1 MIFNLDVINAL
12 VAIAAVVN
20 TGYGLII
27 YSRHRD
33 NKTNLM
39 FFLLTLAVS
48 SWGVGMFFYRGFA
61 DREAAILAARLL
73 YVGASFIPL
82 AFIHFAYTFPRETGG
97 LSRSVS
103 LGLLLPL
110 VPLIIAILLP
120 GGLIRDVLPVTGDER
135 HIVFNQLLHALYGV
149 YIFAYFA
156 VGYAFLIKKYLVA
169 ERALRFQIAYILV
182 GTFTATCI
190 GVVTNLVL
198 PFLGIFSL
206 NWVGQVGIVAMIMA
220 ISYAILK
227 HHLFD
232 VRVIATELFLFTLW
246 MFILVR
252 VLIANNVQD
261 RIIDSTLFAATVV
274 VGGFLIRSVLK
285 EVEAREQIEKL
296 ALELSTANEK
306 LKEVD
311 RLKSEFLS
319 MGTHQLRS
327 PLTAVKGYASLIL
340 EGSFGKAPK
349 AIEEAVE
356 RIYQSSRSMANTI
369 EDFLTISRI
378 EQNRMKY
385 EFAVT
390 DLGKVVKDVMAEL
403 LPNALKAGLQLTYV
417 DDKKGPYNANIDI
430 GKIRQVIINFLDNA
444 MKYTPKGS
452 ITVRVGRNDATK
464 KILVSFVDTGVGMTK
479 ETIERLF
486 QRFSRATD
494 ANKVNV
500 MGTGLGLF
508 VAKEMVTAHK
518 GGRVW
523 AESEGPG
530 KGSQFYLEL
539 DAA

>member
-27 YSRHRD
+27 YSRHRESR
-33 NKTNLM
+33 TNLM

-48 SWGVGMFFYRGFA
+48 AWGVGMFLYRGLA
-61 DREAAILAARLL
+61 DREQAVLAARFL
-73 YVGASFIPL
+73 YIGASLIPL
-82 AFIHFAYTFPRETGG
+82 AFIHFAYVFPRESGG
-97 LSRSVS
+97 LRRSLS
-103 LGLLLPL
+103 LWLLVPL
-110 VPLIIAILLP
+110 VPLLVAIALP
-120 GGLIRDVLPVTGDER
+120 GGLIKDVLPVVSDER
-135 HIVFNQLLHALYGV
+135 HIVFNQLLHALYGL
-149 YIFAYFA
+149 YIVTYFTI
-156 VGYAFLIKKYLVA
+156 GYMVLIRKYLLA
-169 ERALRFQIAYILV
+169 ERSLRFQIGYILA

-198 PFLGIFSL
+198 PFIGVFSL

-232 VRVIATELFLFTLW
+232 VKVIATELLLFSLW

-252 VLIANNVQD
+252 VLIASNLKD
-261 RIIDSTLFAATVV
+261 RIIDSVLFAATVV
-274 VGGFLIRSVLK
+274 VGVFLIRSVLK
-285 EVEAREQIEKL
+285 EVESREHIEKL
-296 ALELSTANEK
+296 ALDLEQANEK

-327 PLTAVKGYASLIL
+327 PLTAIKGYASLII
-340 EGSFGKAPK
+340 EGSFGKPPK

-385 EFAVT
+385 DFAVT
-390 DLGKVVKDVMAEL
+390 DLGKVVRDVMAEL

-417 DDKKGPYNANIDI
+417 DDKKGPYSVNIDI

-452 ITVRVGRNDATK
+452 ITLRIGKNEATK
-464 KILVSFVDTGVGMTK
+464 KILVSFVDTGVGMSK
-479 ETIERLF
+479 ETIDKLF
-486 QRFSRATD
+486 QRFSRAAD

-518 GGRVW
+518 GRVW